1 MSSPRDS
8 TERFG
13 QLVEDYD
20 RYRPAYPGTVID
32 CLCKETGLAASDALA
47 DIGCGTGI
55 STLPFIE
62 LGCTVFGVEPNTP
75 MRAAAER
82 RFADNPRFHAVAG
95 TAEKTGLP
103 DASVD
108 WVIAAQAFH
117 WFDKQAAQREFSRI
131 LRPGGQVA
139 LLFNERLVDASP
151 FLRDYEETL
160 LAHAIDYTQV
170 NHANLAAEVF
180 DAFFTSHVR
189 RAFPNEQVMDLE
201 GMLGRVRSCSYVP
214 HPGDPGWT
222 ALEDALMR
230 LFSIHEQDGRVTFL
244 YKTQLYWGR
253 LPEPDRSLSE

>member
-8 TERFG
+8 TERFSS
-13 QLVEDYD
+13 LVEDYD
-20 RYRPAYPGTVID
+20 RYRPAYPGTAIACLHQEAGLLPSDVI
-32 CLCKETGLAASDALA
+32 A

-55 STLPFIE
+55 SAVPFVD
-62 LGCTVFGVEPNTP
+62 LGCRVYGVEPNGP

-82 RFADNPRFHAVAG
+82 RFADDSRFQSVAG

-103 DASVD
+103 DASVN

-131 LRPGGQVA
+131 LRPGGKVA

-160 LAHAIDYTQV
+160 LAHAIDYTLV
-170 NHANLAAEVF
+170 NHANLGAEVF
-180 DAFFTSHVR
+180 DAFFVSHVR
-189 RAFPNEQVMDLE
+189 RAFANEQVMDLE

-214 HPGDPGWT
+214 HPGDPGWA

-230 LFSIHEQDGRVTFL
+230 LFSLHQQDGHVTFI
-244 YKTQLYWGR
+244 YETQLYWGR
-253 LPEPDRSLSE
+253 LPNADGRLSE